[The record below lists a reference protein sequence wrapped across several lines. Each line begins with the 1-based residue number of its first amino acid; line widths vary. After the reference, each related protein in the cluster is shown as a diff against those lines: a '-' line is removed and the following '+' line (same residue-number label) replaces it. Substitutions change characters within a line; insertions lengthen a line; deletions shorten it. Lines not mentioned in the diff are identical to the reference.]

1 MMSLSRLTAS
11 RALDLYFLEA
21 RAKLLDLAAI
31 LDRFQAGE
39 GAENL
44 PQDSRW
50 SQIRDALAVLNSD
63 APDKAERIQMI
74 FSQTYDPS
82 WPRPQPRL

>member
-1 MMSLSRLTAS
+1 MGLTRLTAS

-31 LDRFQAGE
+31 LDRFQGGE

-50 SQIRDALAVLNSD
+50 TQIRAALAVLDSD

-74 FSQTYDPS
+74 FSQTYDSS
-82 WPRPQPRL
+82 WARPQPRL